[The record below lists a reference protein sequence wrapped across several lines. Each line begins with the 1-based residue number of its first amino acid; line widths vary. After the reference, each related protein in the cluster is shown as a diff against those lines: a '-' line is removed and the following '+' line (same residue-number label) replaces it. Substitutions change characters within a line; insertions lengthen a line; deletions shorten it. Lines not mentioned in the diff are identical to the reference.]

1 MTGTRQRAN
10 IHGRHFLT
18 HTARSNLVLGGL
30 ALSIVILDQWTKAL
44 IRNTIPLNATVSIAA
59 WLDPYLRLTHIQNA
73 GAAFGLGQGLG
84 RVLIYVSFA
93 AILLIVIYFRRV
105 AERSWLLRIALGL
118 QLGGA
123 IGNLIDRLTRGGV
136 TDFVNPG
143 WFPIFNVADSGI
155 TVGTI
160 LLCIFALFL
169 DSEAKR
175 PRDAPARGIE
185 QSLGS
190 DASGDPG

>member
-1 MTGTRQRAN
+1 
-10 IHGRHFLT
+10 LT
-18 HTARSNLVLGGL
+18 KTARSNLVLGGL
-30 ALSIVILDQWTKAL
+30 ALLIVVLDQWTKAL
-44 IRNTIPLNATVSIAA
+44 IRNAIPLNGTISIVA

-84 RVLIYVSFA
+84 KFFIYVSFA

-160 LLCIFALFL
+160 LLCVFALFL
-169 DSEAKR
+169 DPEAKR
-175 PRDAPARGIE
+175 PPVATAPGGEPSEDAQA
-185 QSLGS
+185 L
-190 DASGDPG
+190 PGPS

>member
-1 MTGTRQRAN
+1 
-10 IHGRHFLT
+10 LT
-18 HTARSNLVLGGL
+18 KTTRSNLVLGGL
-30 ALSIVILDQWTKAL
+30 ALFVVTLDQWTKAL
-44 IRNTIPLNATVSIAA
+44 IRSAIPLNETISLAA

-84 RVLIYVSFA
+84 RVFIYVSFA
-93 AILLIVIYFRRV
+93 AIFLIVIYFRRV
-105 AERSWLLRIALGL
+105 AQRSWLLRIALGL

-136 TDFVNPG
+136 TDYVNLG
-143 WFPIFNVADSGI
+143 WFPIFNVADSSI

-169 DSEAKR
+169 DPEAR
-175 PRDAPARGIE
+175 RSHEAPVRGIE
-185 QSLGS
+185 SS
-190 DASGDPG
+190 DEADASGGPS